1 MHDRDEQMHD
11 LLRKWRGR
19 LVPADVNLPAGRR
32 RRVPGLRA
40 REVAELADVSP
51 GWYEQFESGT
61 SRRNFS
67 PSFVQRVAAAL
78 RLDAGEQATLLRL
91 ALPEV
96 ASAAHVFETNAHDGA
111 ARYVSLTREF
121 VRRLTA
127 AASFE
132 EASRATV
139 EACQKMIAPTCA
151 TVASI
156 ETGSGPPRSFAAGPR
171 SAYVGPRLAQ
181 KILDMNRDIR
191 AGDVVTRDVPAADGR
206 RYSGRL
212 HQRSELITGLF
223 AQGRWR
229 GAMSCSWTE
238 PRTYAAVEIA
248 TLETL
253 GAMLALGAFQFAGT

>member
-1 MHDRDEQMHD
+1 MLRLVERRVPPFRIWITSPEVREKIARQTLGRLKRTLTRARFVKRIWSNGVILFCALIADRSSGDDMHDRREQMHD

-32 RRVPGLRA
+32 RRVTGLRA
-40 REVAELADVSP
+40 TEVAELTDVSP

-61 SRRNFS
+61 SQRKFS

-78 RLDAGEQATLLRL
+78 RLNADEKATLLWL

-96 ASAAHVFETNAHDGA
+96 ASAARVFETNAHDGA

-121 VRRLTA
+121 LRRLTA

-132 EASRATV
+132 EASFATV

-181 KILDMNRDIR
+181 KSI
-191 AGDVVTRDVPAADGR
+191 
-206 RYSGRL
+206 
-212 HQRSELITGLF
+212 
-223 AQGRWR
+223 
-229 GAMSCSWTE
+229 
-238 PRTYAAVEIA
+238 
-248 TLETL
+248 
-253 GAMLALGAFQFAGT
+253 